1 MNIGSGHHGH
11 HDDALTPE
19 ERALAD
25 RLARLGPQGE
35 PSPALDARILAAAR
49 AATSAPVATAS
60 AHRPP
65 RRRQR
70 RWPVAFGAAATLVI
84 VGGLAWQLR
93 PVDDLQVDY
102 SEAPRAVSGPSAD
115 AAPAPPPARQAMRA
129 PVVTPPP
136 SPPAEV
142 APVAA
147 DSAVPAA
154 ASPASIPA
162 KPPEPAAAT
171 ERFAEIPSKAGA
183 QPAPKAFATKS
194 PAPAEPPVVFDEPS
208 PMDTPSPPREPR
220 PLAPPAPPAPPPPAS
235 PLPAASPAPA
245 PAARAA
251 IAVPQEPASDASA
264 SKSAVE
270 AEKKARAQ
278 RAKTLE
284 STARRIP
291 SAQVASGAVA
301 QPARPANTAA
311 AADASALD
319 RIEVTGARIE
329 DEEDRADA
337 GYAGDQPLDDQPP
350 ASVDSP
356 QVRQAWLQRV
366 RQLVAEG
373 KPDAARDSLR
383 EYQRRY
389 PKATLPDDLRALLG
403 E

>member
-1 MNIGSGHHGH
+1 MNIGSGHHGN

-25 RLARLGPQGE
+25 RRARLGPQGE

-49 AATSAPVATAS
+49 AATSAPVATAT
-60 AHRPP
+60 AHRSP

-115 AAPAPPPARQAMRA
+115 AAPASRPAQQA
-129 PVVTPPP
+129 VVALPP
-136 SPPAEV
+136 SPAAEV
-142 APVAA
+142 APAAA
-147 DSAVPAA
+147 DSAAPAS
-154 ASPASIPA
+154 ASPAPIPA
-162 KPPEPAAAT
+162 KPPEPDAAT
-171 ERFAEIPSKAGA
+171 ERFAEAPSGAGA
-183 QPAPKAFATKS
+183 QPAPKAFTTKP

-208 PMDTPSPPREPR
+208 PMDTPSPPGEPR
-220 PLAPPAPPAPPPPAS
+220 HLAPPAPPAPSPPAA
-235 PLPAASPAPA
+235 PPAPA

-251 IAVPQEPASDASA
+251 VAFPQEPASGNAPATRSV
-264 SKSAVE
+264 VE
-270 AEKKARAQ
+270 AENKARAQ

-284 STARRIP
+284 TTARRIP

-301 QPARPANTAA
+301 QPARPADTAA

-329 DEEDRADA
+329 DEEDQADV
-337 GYAGDQPLDDQPP
+337 GYASDQPLDDQPP

-389 PKATLPDDLRALLG
+389 PKATLPDDLRALLD

>member
-1 MNIGSGHHGH
+1 MNIGSGHHGN

-49 AATSAPVATAS
+49 AATSAPAATAPT
-60 AHRPP
+60 HRSP

-115 AAPAPPPARQAMRA
+115 AAPAPGPAQQAMRA
-129 PVVTPPP
+129 RVVAPP
-136 SPPAEV
+136 SPAAEV
-142 APVAA
+142 APAAA
-147 DSAVPAA
+147 DSAAPAS
-154 ASPASIPA
+154 ASPAPIPA
-162 KPPEPAAAT
+162 KPTEPAAAT
-171 ERFAEIPSKAGA
+171 ERFAEAASGAGA
-183 QPAPKAFATKS
+183 QPAPKAFATKPS
-194 PAPAEPPVVFDEPS
+194 APAEPPVVFDEPS
-208 PMDTPSPPREPR
+208 PMDTPSPPGELRH
-220 PLAPPAPPAPPPPAS
+220 LAPPAQPAPPPPAA
-235 PLPAASPAPA
+235 PPAPA

-251 IAVPQEPASDASA
+251 IAFPQEPASGNAPATRSV
-264 SKSAVE
+264 VE

-291 SAQVASGAVA
+291 AAQVASGAVA
-301 QPARPANTAA
+301 QPARPADPAA

-319 RIEVTGARIE
+319 RIEVTSARIE

-337 GYAGDQPLDDQPP
+337 GYASDQPLDDQPP